1 MSFSKFM
8 STGLGRS
15 IRVVAGVILIVLGF
29 VGGGGW
35 IALSVV
41 GLVPLIAGLMNVCLL
56 APLMGQP
63 LRGSHR

>member
-15 IRVVAGVILIVLGF
+15 LRLIAGVILIVLGF

-35 IALSVV
+35 ITLSIV
-41 GLVPLIAGLMNVCLL
+41 GLVPLVAGVMNVCLL

-63 LRGSHR
+63 LKGSPR